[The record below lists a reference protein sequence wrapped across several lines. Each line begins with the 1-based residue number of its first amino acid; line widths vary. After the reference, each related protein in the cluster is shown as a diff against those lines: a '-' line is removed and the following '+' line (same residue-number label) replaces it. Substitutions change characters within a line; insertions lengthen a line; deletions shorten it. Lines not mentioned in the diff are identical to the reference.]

1 MQNDLRSDAAVYP
14 DPELTEPVAGDRRRL
29 ASFSTY
35 VEAQRLVDQ
44 LSDDGFAVDSL
55 TIVGCDLRSVEQV
68 TGRLT
73 TARAAGMGAVAGAW
87 WGVFVGFLL
96 ALFSASILGPL
107 LVGLV
112 VGAVF
117 GALMGAVG
125 HAALGGKRD
134 FTSVQGLVADRYE
147 VLVEQAK
154 ADEAQRLAHR

>member
-1 MQNDLRSDAAVYP
+1 MQNDLRPDAAVYP
-14 DPELTEPVAGDRRRL
+14 EQSETTAGARQRL

-35 VEAQRLVDQ
+35 AEAQRLVDQ
-44 LSDDGFAVDSL
+44 LSDDGFAVEAL

-73 TARAAGMGAVAGAW
+73 TARAAAMGAAAGAW
-87 WGVFVGFLL
+87 WGLFVGFLL

-112 VGAVF
+112 VGALF
-117 GALMGAVG
+117 GAVAGAIG
-125 HAALGGKRD
+125 HGALGGKRD

-147 VLVEQAK
+147 VLVEQAQ
-154 ADEAQRLAHR
+154 AAEAQRLVHR

>member
-1 MQNDLRSDAAVYP
+1 MQNDLRPDAAVYP
-14 DPELTEPVAGDRRRL
+14 EQSEPTAGARQRL

-35 VEAQRLVDQ
+35 AEAQRLVDQ
-44 LSDDGFAVDSL
+44 LSDDGFAVEAL

-73 TARAAGMGAVAGAW
+73 TARAAAMGAAAGAW
-87 WGVFVGFLL
+87 WGLFVGFLL
-96 ALFSASILGPL
+96 ALFSTSVLGPL

-112 VGAVF
+112 VGALF
-117 GALMGAVG
+117 GAVAGAIG

-147 VLVEQAK
+147 VLVEQAQ
-154 ADEAQRLAHR
+154 AAEAQRLVHR